1 MAEGNLGELVAYLGA
16 DISQMQQALKH
27 AESLLKN
34 YDRTSAQVVN
44 SSSSGFSKIATGA
57 TRAFSTMQKGI
68 SSVSN
73 ALFSLKTAIAGFGV
87 GMLAKSFIDAAS
99 QAEILR
105 MRLQTLTGHGKE
117 LFDIL
122 HNWAARMPV
131 DTAKAI
137 DVFTMLTGYGLKPT
151 LDMMTTLVDTGLALS
166 GTTEGFY
173 NIALALGQIQT
184 HGRLLGGELRQLAS
198 AGYNAAGVL
207 REEFG
212 LTAKEMENLGET
224 LTKRG
229 ISASQVINILLEDMK
244 ERFGGM
250 SKAMESSWTGLVERI
265 KEAWWNLRL
274 MIAESGPFQLLKE
287 QLDRFLQAWESAEGQ
302 LKIREWAEEAG
313 AAIVNALKMA
323 INAAKLLLPHLEK
336 ILRILI
342 AMKGISVGAALGTAV
357 GGPVGAVIGS
367 TVGGVAGYLSPEIL
381 RGIFGEKEARK
392 GIEELQKA
400 LAELDKQKSELEKEL
415 QKISEDSAKSW
426 LHRPIFGGAKEEV
439 VRKQITAIDDARQ
452 KIITAI
458 EEYKK
463 DLDAASEN
471 IAHGKSMEELL
482 GGKGKGEGAAGGAT
496 GGGTKN
502 AAAQILADINWAYQ
516 QGLTTLENF
525 YAKASSMLSGLT
537 KSSEDFQSVFATTQ
551 AAAME
556 LATKRMEEY
565 TASFISGGMSVDE
578 YNSKVKELLGS
589 FSQFPLAGKAIEELS
604 GKGLIERSKAVNA
617 EIMLSIEL
625 SKRMEQE
632 LLDAQEAAAQGVDKF
647 WGEVAWE
654 YQQGFISSQEY
665 FDMLKSEVSE
675 LTVGTDEWMRRFSE
689 LQAVTSTIAQERL
702 EPLLE
707 ALQQGKMSTDE
718 FKAAAEGLKAEF
730 SEYPLVVRQIDD
742 TMKQAQQTTSQE
754 IDLVRDLGMTFQS
767 AFEDAIIEGE
777 NLRDVLAGL
786 LEDIA
791 RIILRVK
798 VIEPLVG
805 MILKGLPF
813 SKGGVVEN
821 GKVTPFAIGGI
832 VNRPTIFPMAS
843 GFGLM
848 GEAGPEAILPLTRT
862 SGGDLGVK
870 ASTGD
875 VVVQVFD
882 QRSGGEP
889 VEVKQDTVGN
899 QRVVKIM
906 IREAVKELINEGS
919 LDKAMGTFGVRRV
932 ARA

>member
-73 ALFSLKTAIAGFGV
+73 ALFSLKTTIAGFGV

-198 AGYNAAGVL
+198 AGYNAAEVL

-229 ISASQVINILLEDMK
+229 ISASQIINILLEDMK

-265 KEAWWNLRL
+265 EEAWWNLRL

-313 AAIVNALKMA
+313 AAIVNALEMA

-496 GGGTKN
+496 GGGTKK
-502 AAAQILADINWAYQ
+502 ILADINWAYQ
-516 QGLTTLENF
+516 QGLITLENF

-537 KSSEDFQSVFATTQ
+537 KSSEDFQFVFATTQ

-578 YNSKVKELLGS
+578 YDSKVKELLGT

-632 LLDAQEAAAQGVDKF
+632 LLDAQEAAAQGIAKF
-647 WGEVAWE
+647 WSEVAWE

-689 LQAVTSTIAQERL
+689 LQAVASTIAQERL
-702 EPLLE
+702 EPLLG
-707 ALQQGKMSTDE
+707 ALEQGKISTEE
-718 FKAAAEGLKAEF
+718 FTKLAEALKAEF
-730 SEYPLVVRQIDD
+730 GEYPLVIKQIDD
-742 TMKQAQQTTSQE
+742 AIKQAEETTSSSVNLAK
-754 IDLVRDLGMTFQS
+754 DFGMVFKS
-767 AFEDAIIEGE
+767 AFEEAVFAGND
-777 NLRDVLAGL
+777 LRDVLAGL

-848 GEAGPEAILPLTRT
+848 GEAGPEAILPLART
-862 SGGDLGVK
+862 PSGDLGVK
-870 ASTGD
+870 ATAGG
-875 VVVQVFD
+875 VIVQVFD
-882 QRSGGEP
+882 QRKGGEP

>member
-73 ALFSLKTAIAGFGV
+73 ALFFLKTAIAGFGV

-198 AGYNAAGVL
+198 AGYNAAEVL
-207 REEFG
+207 REEFN

-229 ISASQVINILLEDMK
+229 ISASQIINILLEDMK

-265 KEAWWNLRL
+265 EEAWWNLRL
-274 MIAESGPFQLLKE
+274 MIAESGPFKLLKE
-287 QLDRFLQAWESAEGQ
+287 QLDKFLQAWESAEGQ

-482 GGKGKGEGAAGGAT
+482 GGKGKGEGAAGG
-496 GGGTKN
+496 GGAKN
-502 AAAQILADINWAYQ
+502 TAAQILADINWAYQ

-632 LLDAQEAAAQGVDKF
+632 LLDAQEAATQGVAKF
-647 WGEVAWE
+647 WSEVAWE

-665 FDMLKSEVSE
+665 FDMLKSEV
-675 LTVGTDEWMRRFSE
+675 
-689 LQAVTSTIAQERL
+689 
-702 EPLLE
+702 
-707 ALQQGKMSTDE
+707 
-718 FKAAAEGLKAEF
+718 
-730 SEYPLVVRQIDD
+730 
-742 TMKQAQQTTSQE
+742 
-754 IDLVRDLGMTFQS
+754 
-767 AFEDAIIEGE
+767 
-777 NLRDVLAGL
+777 
-786 LEDIA
+786 
-791 RIILRVK
+791 
-798 VIEPLVG
+798 
-805 MILKGLPF
+805 
-813 SKGGVVEN
+813 
-821 GKVTPFAIGGI
+821 
-832 VNRPTIFPMAS
+832 
-843 GFGLM
+843 
-848 GEAGPEAILPLTRT
+848 
-862 SGGDLGVK
+862 
-870 ASTGD
+870 
-875 VVVQVFD
+875 
-882 QRSGGEP
+882 
-889 VEVKQDTVGN
+889 
-899 QRVVKIM
+899 
-906 IREAVKELINEGS
+906 
-919 LDKAMGTFGVRRV
+919 
-932 ARA
+932 